1 MTDERAQR
9 IAENESRFRSINDR
23 MRADLETVAEE
34 GEPLDFVCECGN
46 DACRESVPLSVGE
59 YEAVRVDARRFAI
72 VPGHEIPDV
81 ETVVET
87 HDGRYAV
94 IEKDPRADPIV
105 KATDPRADEM
115 R

>member
-23 MRADLETVAEE
+23 MRADLEAVAKV
-34 GEPLDFVCECGN
+34 GEPLAFVCECGN
-46 DACRESVPLSVGE
+46 DVCRESVPLCVEE
-59 YEAVRVDARRFAI
+59 YEAVRADARRFAI
-72 VPGHEIPDV
+72 APGHEIADV

-87 HDGRYAV
+87 HGGRYAV
-94 IEKDPRADPIV
+94 IEKDPRTDPIV

>member
-1 MTDERAQR
+1 MTDERVQR

-23 MRADLETVAEE
+23 MRADLEAVAEE
-34 GEPLDFVCECGN
+34 GEPLAFVCECGN
-46 DACRESVPLSVGE
+46 DGCRGSVPLSVGE
-59 YEAVRVDARRFAI
+59 YEEVRADARRFAV

-87 HDGRYAV
+87 HDGRYSV
-94 IEKDPRADPIV
+94 IEKDPRADPVV